1 MKIHRMQRQKLL
13 STIPYVAATALGA
26 ILASPTGP
34 IVIRMFFAITP
45 VATMAIARRRV
56 GQEPLATV
64 HSLDAW
70 RIDSHSD
77 TTLATG
83 AAAHQL
89 AL

>member
-1 MKIHRMQRQKLL
+1 MLYNLARR
-13 STIPYVAATALGA
+13 SFPYVLAIALGVA
-26 ILASPTGP
+26 LASPSAP
-34 IVIRMFFAITP
+34 IVIRAFYLATP
-45 VATMAIARRRV
+45 VVTLAIARRRV

-83 AAAHQL
+83 AAAHLQ